1 MIKKKIPNYNKYP
14 FKITK
19 ILNNNLLQGKITYDK
34 SDIVITIKLYEVNFL
49 CNKIGEVKKKIYPLM
64 KRKDLEFE
72 ILEIN
77 NCGIYE
83 GHICYA
89 NNTLL
94 NEELVTENLTKYEYK
109 EKVNVE
115 ENRKELLKIIEEYEN
130 RCTTLNITSILEIVE
145 YRRNKKFKKSKKIN
159 KRFFVY
165 KKNG

>member
-1 MIKKKIPNYNKYP
+1 
-14 FKITK
+14 
-19 ILNNNLLQGKITYDK
+19 
-34 SDIVITIKLYEVNFL
+34 
-49 CNKIGEVKKKIYPLM
+49 M

-94 NEELVTENLTKYEYK
+94 NEELVTENLT
-109 EKVNVE
+109 
-115 ENRKELLKIIEEYEN
+115 EYEN

-145 YRRNKKFKKSKKIN
+145 YRRNKKFKKSKK
-159 KRFFVY
+159 
-165 KKNG
+165 

>member
-1 MIKKKIPNYNKYP
+1 
-14 FKITK
+14 
-19 ILNNNLLQGKITYDK
+19 
-34 SDIVITIKLYEVNFL
+34 
-49 CNKIGEVKKKIYPLM
+49 M

-77 NCGIYE
+77 NYGIYE
-83 GHICYA
+83 GNICYA

-145 YRRNKKFKKSKKIN
+145 YRRNKEFKKSKK
-159 KRFFVY
+159 
-165 KKNG
+165 

>member
-1 MIKKKIPNYNKYP
+1 
-14 FKITK
+14 
-19 ILNNNLLQGKITYDK
+19 
-34 SDIVITIKLYEVNFL
+34 
-49 CNKIGEVKKKIYPLM
+49 M

-145 YRRNKKFKKSKKIN
+145 YRRNKKFKKSKK
-159 KRFFVY
+159 
-165 KKNG
+165 